1 MTSTRGPTGR
11 DPTAGSRTGSLTSR
25 LNPSSPVLVVED
37 EHDIAN
43 FLRAYFRASG
53 QEVLHVDPQSAE
65 QVADAVSEHGACCV
79 LLDLHLRGFSGLEA
93 LHVIRDNPQS
103 GSTPVVVVTA
113 DLTPGV
119 ERKALAAGADAF

>member
-93 LHVIRDNPQS
+93 LHLIRAGLAVRVAAPHRCAARGRRS
-103 GSTPVVVVTA
+103 
-113 DLTPGV
+113 LIHR
-119 ERKALAAGADAF
+119 ERG